1 VCIGG
6 DDAYRV
12 AVVGV
17 SAACVAVV
25 NALVADVVEVV
36 VAVVRGV
43 VSAVVV
49 KAVVRAVVDLET
61 ELEVE
66 LLRAVPVLLVT
77 THDQTV
83 DLFHLALHIASE
95 SRARSDHCINGP
107 LLTRSALLVVRAR
120 WSPLK

>member
-1 VCIGG
+1 MITRAHKG

-25 NALVADVVEVV
+25 NALVGDVVDVV

-66 LLRAVPVLLVT
+66 LLEPVPVLLVT

-83 DLFHLALHIASE
+83 DLVDLA
-95 SRARSDHCINGP
+95 
-107 LLTRSALLVVRAR
+107 
-120 WSPLK
+120 